1 MVQFFKSNWKHVTV
15 IGNIILITM
24 IYFNLQFQG
33 YGLKQH
39 DIEQFGGASHEI
51 QDFREHTGKETLWTN
66 SMFGGMPSTQISVL
80 YEGNYIKNAIDGF
93 IRLVPPPAGVAMLY
107 MIGFYILML
116 CLNINPWV
124 GLLGAIAFGF
134 SSYDIIIIQAGHN
147 TKALAVA
154 FMAPVVGAFIM
165 AYQRNIKWGIILSAV
180 FMVIELSMNHLQVTY
195 YLGILLVCL
204 GIVMLVNAILKKE
217 LKNFFFASAGIGVAY
232 VLALLV
238 NYGNISMTTDY
249 AKHTIRG
256 GNDVTISPN
265 GSSNAENSTSGLDK
279 DYITQWSYGVGE
291 SFTLISPY
299 VKGGGSVALAE
310 SPFAED
316 VDKVD
321 LTPEQRKSV
330 MNSPVYWGEQPMT
343 SGPVYIGIIVVFLA
357 VLGIVFLANPVKW
370 ALLVVTL
377 LTLALSWG
385 KNFMGLTDFFLDHV
399 PGYNKFRAVTI
410 ILVMVEL
417 CVPVLGVL
425 FLDLLIKEREQFK
438 AKKKQFLI
446 VAGVF
451 VVFLLGIKA
460 IGLGDGYSSTN
471 DQLQVQN
478 VEKSIREQIMGM
490 DPNVLMSQ
498 YKLDVNNAD
507 QVNQFV
513 QQQSVPYVEG
523 FEGIK
528 KVREAIFNDSMN
540 RSLLFTILALGLL
553 AALFY
558 TEMKAELIVIGLVAL
573 TAMDLIPVAKN
584 YLGDQEQGNGY
595 KYWTERGQTLYPME
609 ASVADRNI
617 MENELAQNPALRGL
631 ISKAETEGVSKAME
645 LELSGAAKT
654 RVIDAYKFAALNRNT
669 NYRVFDM
676 SGGFNSANSS
686 YFHKAL
692 GGYHGA
698 KLRNIQN
705 IFDFHL
711 TSSNYKVYDMM
722 NVKYFISNGSQ
733 VQPNPSALGNAWFVT
748 SIRKVANPNDEIRS
762 LGSELALENAF
773 QGTLLVNGVATAK
786 GKAYSSDKIQYVLK
800 SDTIAVPMSNGLTEG
815 MEAMFVMDING
826 KTNLVPIQTL
836 ELDTAKSFLKL
847 VKIKNAKEF
856 KPNQEA
862 LVLNDEFAKVGKMK
876 FDGQGTIKMT
886 SYAPNKITYSSNT
899 KSEQFAVFSE
909 VYYPEGWKATIDGK
923 EVEIAKTD
931 YLLRGLKIPAGKHT
945 VTFEFDLPKYHT
957 SGTLASISSILIL
970 LALAGGIYTDRRKK
984 KEERSSVSSK

>member
-1 MVQFFKSNWKHVTV
+1 MKHFFKSNWKHFAV
-15 IGNIILITM
+15 IGIIILVTM

-51 QDFREHTGKETLWTN
+51 QDYREHTGKETLWTN

-93 IRLVPPPAGVAMLY
+93 MKLVPPPAGAAMLY

-124 GLLGAIAFGF
+124 GLLGSLAFGF

-165 AYQRNIKWGIILSAV
+165 SYQRNIKWGVILSAL

-195 YLGILLVCL
+195 YLGILLVGL
-204 GIVMLVNAILKKE
+204 GIVMFINAILKKE
-217 LKNFFFASAGIGVAY
+217 FKRFFLASAGVGIAY
-232 VLALLV
+232 VIALLV

-256 GNDVTISPN
+256 GNDVSISPN
-265 GSSNAENSTSGLDK
+265 GASNAANSTSGLDK

-299 VKGGGSVALAE
+299 VKGGGTVALAE

-316 VDKVD
+316 VDKVE
-321 LTPEQRKSV
+321 LSPEQRKNV

-343 SGPVYIGIIVVFLA
+343 SGPVYIGIIIAFLA
-357 VLGIVFLANPVKW
+357 VLGLVFLSNPIKW
-370 ALLVVTL
+370 ALFAVTL
-377 LTLALSWG
+377 LTLSLSWG
-385 KNFMGLTDFFLDHV
+385 KNFMGLTDFFLENV

-417 CVPVLGVL
+417 CVPILGVL
-425 FLDLLIKEREQFK
+425 FLDLLIKERETIK
-438 AKKKQFLI
+438 EKKKLFLI
-446 VAGVF
+446 SSGLF
-451 VVFLLGIKA
+451 VIILFGIKT
-460 IGLGDGYSSTN
+460 IGLGDGYASAN
-471 DQLQVQN
+471 DQIQIN
-478 VEKSIREQIMGM
+478 GVENNIKNQILGM
-490 DPNVLMSQ
+490 DPAVLKSQ
-498 YKLDVNNAD
+498 YNLDINNPTQLD
-507 QVNQFV
+507 QFIK
-513 QQQSVPYVEG
+513 QQSIPYVEG
-523 FEGIK
+523 FEGMK
-528 KVREAIFNDSMN
+528 KVRETIFNDSMN
-540 RSLLFTILALGLL
+540 RSILFTILALGLL

-558 TEMKAELIVIGLVAL
+558 TEIKSEIILIGLVAL
-573 TAMDLIPVAKN
+573 TLIDLVPVAKN
-584 YLGDQEQGNGY
+584 YLGNQEQGNGY
-595 KYWTERGQTLYPME
+595 KFWAEKGQTLYPME
-609 ASVADRNI
+609 ASVADRSI
-617 MENELAQNPALRGL
+617 MESEIAQNSFLRGL
-631 ISKAETEGVSKAME
+631 ITKAELEGSSKAME

-705 IFDFHL
+705 LFDFHI
-711 TSSNYKVYDMM
+711 TSSNYKVYDML
-722 NVKYFISNGSQ
+722 NVKYFISNGTQ
-733 VQPNPSALGNAWFVT
+733 VQPNPTALGNAWFVS

-762 LGSELALENAF
+762 LGSQLAIENAF
-773 QGTLLVNGVATAK
+773 QGTLLVNGSVSSKT
-786 GKAYSSDKIQYVLK
+786 KAYTSDKIQYVLK
-800 SDTIAVPMSNGLTEG
+800 SDTIDVPMSNGLTEG
-815 MEAMFVMDING
+815 MEAMFVMDLNG
-826 KTNLVPIQTL
+826 KTNLVPMQTL

-847 VKIKNAKEF
+847 VKIKNSKEF

-862 LVLNDEFAKVGKMK
+862 IMLTDEFSKVGKMK
-876 FDGQGTIKMT
+876 FDAQGVIKMK
-886 SYAPNKITYSSNT
+886 SYEPNKITYSSNT
-899 KSEQFAVFSE
+899 KAEQFAVFSE
-909 VYYPEGWKATIDGK
+909 IYYPEGWTAKIDGK
-923 EVEIAKTD
+923 EVDIVKTD
-931 YLLRGLKIPAGKHT
+931 YLLRGLKVPAGNHT
-945 VTFEFDLPKYHT
+945 IEFTFDLPKYHS
-957 SGTLASISSILIL
+957 SGTLASIASILIL
-970 LALAGGIYTDRRKK
+970 LALGAGIYTDRKK
-984 KEERSSVSSK
+984 KNIA

>member
-1 MVQFFKSNWKHVTV
+1 MKQFFKSNWKHFAV
-15 IGNIILITM
+15 IGIIILVSM

-51 QDFREHTGKETLWTN
+51 QDYRERTGNETLWTN
-66 SMFGGMPSTQISVL
+66 SMFGGMPSTQISVI
-80 YEGNYIKNAIDGF
+80 YEGNYIKNTLNGF
-93 IRLVPPPAGVAMLY
+93 IKLLPPPAGAVMLY

-116 CLNINPWV
+116 CLKINPWV
-124 GLLGAIAFGF
+124 GLLGSIAFGF

-165 AYQRNIKWGIILSAV
+165 SYQRNLKWGVILSAF
-180 FMVIELSMNHLQVTY
+180 FMVLELSINHLQVTY
-195 YLGILLVCL
+195 YLGILLVGL
-204 GIVMLVNAILKKE
+204 GLVMFINSVLKKE
-217 LKNFFFASAGIGVAY
+217 LKRFIFATLGVGIAY
-232 VLALLV
+232 IIALVV

-256 GNDVTISPN
+256 GNDVTILPN
-265 GSSNAENSTSGLDK
+265 GSSNKANSTSGLDK

-299 VKGGGSVALAE
+299 VKGGGTVALAE
-310 SPFAED
+310 SPFADD
-316 VDKVD
+316 VDKVE
-321 LTPEQRKSV
+321 LSPEQRKNV

-343 SGPVYIGIIVVFLA
+343 SGPVYIGVVIIFLALLGLVFLQ
-357 VLGIVFLANPVKW
+357 NPIKW
-370 ALLVVTL
+370 ALFGVTI

-385 KNFMGLTDFFLDHV
+385 KNFMGLTDFFLDNI

-410 ILVMVEL
+410 ILVMAEL
-417 CVPVLGVL
+417 CIPILGVL
-425 FLDLLIKEREQFK
+425 FLDLLVREREK
-438 AKKKQFLI
+438 INEKKKLFLLSSGI
-446 VAGVF
+446 F
-451 VVFLLGIKA
+451 IVFLFIVKTV
-460 IGLGDGYSSTN
+460 GLGDGYASSN
-471 DQLQVQN
+471 DQIQIN
-478 VEKSIREQIMGM
+478 SVEANIKNQILGM
-490 DPNVLMSQ
+490 DPAILKSQ
-498 YKLDVNNAD
+498 YNLDINNPTQLD
-507 QVNQFV
+507 QFIK
-513 QQQSVPYVEG
+513 QQSIPYLDG
-523 FEGIK
+523 FEGMK
-528 KVREAIFNDSMN
+528 KVRETIFNDSMN
-540 RSLLFTILALGLL
+540 RSILFTILALGLL

-558 TEMKAELIVIGLVAL
+558 TEIKSEIILISLVVL
-573 TAMDLIPVAKN
+573 TAIDLIPVAKN
-584 YLGDQEQGNGY
+584 YLGNQEQGNGY
-595 KYWTERGQTLYPME
+595 KYWTEKGQTQYPME
-609 ASVADRNI
+609 ASLADRTI
-617 MENELAQNPALRGL
+617 LDSELTQNSSLRGL
-631 ISKAETEGVSKAME
+631 MVKAEKEGISKAME

-705 IFDFHL
+705 LFDFHI
-711 TSSNYKVYDMM
+711 TSSNYKVYDML
-722 NVKYFISNGSQ
+722 NVKYFISNGTQ
-733 VQPNPSALGNAWFVT
+733 VQPNPTALGNAWFVS

-800 SDTIAVPMSNGLTEG
+800 SDTLAVPMSNGLTEG
-815 MEAMFVMDING
+815 LEAMFVMDLNG
-826 KTNLVPIQTL
+826 KTNLVPMQTIA
-836 ELDTAKSFLKL
+836 LDTAKSFLKL

-862 LVLNDEFAKVGKMK
+862 IVLNEEFKKVGKLK

-886 SYAPNKITYSSNT
+886 SYAPNKITYSANT

-909 VYYPEGWKATIDGK
+909 IYYPEGWKATIDGK

-945 VTFEFDLPKYHT
+945 VVFEFDLPKYHT

-970 LALAGGIYTDRRKK
+970 LALVGGIYTDRRKK
-984 KEERSSVSSK
+984 KEAA